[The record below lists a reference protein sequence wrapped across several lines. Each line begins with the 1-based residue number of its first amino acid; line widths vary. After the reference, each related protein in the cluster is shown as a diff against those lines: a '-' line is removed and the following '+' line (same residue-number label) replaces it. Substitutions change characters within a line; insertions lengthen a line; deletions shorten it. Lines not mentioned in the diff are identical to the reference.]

1 MTLYIL
7 YSTDPLLSE
16 DSKKIEGVFSTERL
30 LSVGMGKLL
39 ELGEMTAE
47 QIEQVKSIMQSQLS
61 GLDKEYMVVEV
72 EGNQL
77 LNY

>member
-7 YSTDPLLSE
+7 YSTDPWLSE

-47 QIEQVKSIMQSQLS
+47 QIEQVKSIRQSQLS

>member
-7 YSTDPLLSE
+7 YSTDPWLSE

-30 LSVGMGKLL
+30 LNAGMAKLL

-47 QIEQVKSIMQSQLS
+47 QIEQVKSIRHSQLS

>member
-7 YSTDPLLSE
+7 YSTDPWLSE

-47 QIEQVKSIMQSQLS
+47 QIEQVKSIRQSQLS
-61 GLDKEYMVVEV
+61 GSDKEYMVVEV

>member
-7 YSTDPLLSE
+7 YSTDPWLSD
-16 DSKKIEGVFSTERL
+16 DSKTIEGVFSTERL
-30 LSVGMGKLL
+30 LNAGMDKLL

-47 QIEQVKSIMQSQLS
+47 QIEQVKSIRQSQLS

>member
-7 YSTDPLLSE
+7 YSTDPWLSE

-30 LSVGMGKLL
+30 LNAGMAKLL

-47 QIEQVKSIMQSQLS
+47 QIEQVKSIRQSQLS
-61 GLDKEYMVVEV
+61 GLEKEYMVVEV

>member
-7 YSTDPLLSE
+7 YSTDPWLSE

-30 LSVGMGKLL
+30 LNACMGKLL

-47 QIEQVKSIMQSQLS
+47 QIDQVKSIRQSQLS
-61 GLDKEYMVVEV
+61 GSDKEYMVVEV

>member
-7 YSTDPLLSE
+7 YSTDPWLSE

-30 LSVGMGKLL
+30 LNAGMAKLL

>member
-7 YSTDPLLSE
+7 YSTDPWLSE
-16 DSKKIEGVFSTERL
+16 ESKKIEGVFSTERL
-30 LSVGMGKLL
+30 LNAGMSKLL

-47 QIEQVKSIMQSQLS
+47 QIEQVKSIRQSQLS
-61 GLDKEYMVVEV
+61 GSDKEYMVVEV
-72 EGNQL
+72 ECNQL

>member
-7 YSTDPLLSE
+7 YSTDPWLSE

-30 LSVGMGKLL
+30 LNAGMAKLL

-47 QIEQVKSIMQSQLS
+47 QIEQVKSIRQSQLS
-61 GLDKEYMVVEV
+61 GSDKEYMVVEV

>member
-7 YSTDPLLSE
+7 YSTDPWLSE

-30 LSVGMGKLL
+30 LSVGMAKLL

-47 QIEQVKSIMQSQLS
+47 QIEQVKSIRQSQLS
-61 GLDKEYMVVEV
+61 GSDKESMVVEV

>member
-7 YSTDPLLSE
+7 YSTDPWLSE

-30 LSVGMGKLL
+30 LNAGMGKLL

-47 QIEQVKSIMQSQLS
+47 QIEQVKSIRHSQLS
-61 GLDKEYMVVEV
+61 GSDKEYVVVEV

>member
-7 YSTDPLLSE
+7 YSTDPWLSE

-30 LSVGMGKLL
+30 LNAGMAKLL

-47 QIEQVKSIMQSQLS
+47 QIEQVKSIRQSQLS
-61 GLDKEYMVVEV
+61 GLDKEYVVVEV

>member
-7 YSTDPLLSE
+7 YSTDPWLSE
-16 DSKKIEGVFSTERL
+16 DSKTIEGVFSTERL
-30 LSVGMGKLL
+30 LNAGMGKLL

-47 QIEQVKSIMQSQLS
+47 QIEQVKSIRQSQLS

>member
-7 YSTDPLLSE
+7 YSTDPWLSE

-30 LSVGMGKLL
+30 LNAGMAKLL

-47 QIEQVKSIMQSQLS
+47 QIEQVKSIRHSQLS
-61 GLDKEYMVVEV
+61 GLDKEYIVVEV

>member
-7 YSTDPLLSE
+7 YSTDPWLSE

-47 QIEQVKSIMQSQLS
+47 QIEQVKSIRQSQLS
-61 GLDKEYMVVEV
+61 GLDKEYMVVDV
-72 EGNQL
+72 ECNQL

>member
-7 YSTDPLLSE
+7 YSTDPWLSE

-30 LSVGMGKLL
+30 LNAGMAKLL

-47 QIEQVKSIMQSQLS
+47 QIEQVKSIRQSQLS